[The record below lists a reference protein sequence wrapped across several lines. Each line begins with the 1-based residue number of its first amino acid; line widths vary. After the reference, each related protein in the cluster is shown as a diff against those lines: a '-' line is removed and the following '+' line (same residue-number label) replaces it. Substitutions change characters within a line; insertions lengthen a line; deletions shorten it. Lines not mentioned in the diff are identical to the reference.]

1 MNLEN
6 KKKVQPL
13 IGLGLFLI
21 VVIFGAFKSTIN
33 QNLGL
38 YLVTGLALGYILTRS
53 RFGFAG
59 GIKRIYVTGERS
71 LSSALL
77 VMFAIAM
84 ILAAGI
90 QWSATVNGL
99 PVPGLS
105 FVKFLNISV
114 LIGGFLFGMGMM
126 LAGGCASGTL
136 SDLGEGEGH
145 AIIAIITFILGSIPG
160 VIVQDQINS
169 SAIGQIGIKLY
180 LPDAFGYVG
189 ALVISFLLLVGLYV
203 IVRKYEDYRKKEG
216 YYQETVYEDQELPI
230 PEDDHFKLF
239 SYKTFHKF
247 FVERW
252 SFMTGGILLAIMFAL
267 ILITTN
273 NSWGITGAFVTWGV
287 AFLQMLGVNFTAPVF
302 SYYVETANNGIL
314 NDPYSLRNIGIILG
328 ALIGFLLAG
337 RLAFK
342 LKFKLKN
349 IIYYLIGGFLM
360 GFGARLA
367 GGCNIGALFSGICNF
382 SISGWGFFVT
392 LTLGGM
398 TALKLFAGKV
408 DTIPPDR
415 HQKIS

>member
-1 MNLEN
+1 MNLDN
-6 KKKVQPL
+6 KHKVQPL
-13 IGLGLFLI
+13 IGLGVLLI
-21 VVIFGAFKSTIN
+21 VVIFGAFKSTID

-90 QWSATVNGL
+90 QWSATVSGL

-114 LIGGFLFGMGMM
+114 LIGGFIFGMGMM

-145 AIIAIITFILGSIPG
+145 AMFAIITFILGSIPG

-189 ALVISFLLLVGLYV
+189 ALAISFVLLVGLYV

-302 SYYVETANNGIL
+302 AYYVETANKGIL

-342 LKFKLKN
+342 LKFKLRN

-398 TALKLFAGKV
+398 TALKLFAGKA